1 MSWIGFI
8 ILGGVVGWLAGNLMR
23 GGGFGLMVN
32 IIVGIIGAV
41 IGGWV
46 FSLLGISTN
55 IGLIGNFITALV
67 GAVLLLWIISLFKK
81 KP

>member
-8 ILGGVVGWLAGNLMR
+8 IIGGVAGWLAGNLMR

-41 IGGWV
+41 IGGWG
-46 FSLLGISTN
+46 FFFFCISTGN
-55 IGLIGNFITALV
+55 GLIGNFFF
-67 GAVLLLWIISLFKK
+67 LLGGGCFFFTTSR
-81 KP
+81 PPDRT